1 MIHGRCLDSLIGIV
15 LLPLNKVYYTLCPKP
30 SSVRSSK
37 KTFGAYFFANIADKL
52 KNQSDNRRENEL
64 AGLFTAKVRDAYR
77 SYDELY
83 DGSIGL
89 IGTTKIMQ
97 INKSNPY
104 SSTTMVKLWSII
116 HHGAN
121 RSVNLS
127 KP

>member
-1 MIHGRCLDSLIGIV
+1 MSWLD
-15 LLPLNKVYYTLCPKP
+15 
-30 SSVRSSK
+30 
-37 KTFGAYFFANIADKL
+37 
-52 KNQSDNRRENEL
+52 
-64 AGLFTAKVRDAYR
+64 LFTAKVRDAYR

-89 IGTTKIMQ
+89 IDAAKIMQ

-104 SSTTMVKLWSII
+104 LSTTMVKLWSII